1 MSSTTTERAS
11 IEVDPADG
19 GRLASL
25 RVDGRE
31 LLGSSTPAPGIPAA
45 IFSGSF
51 VMAPWVGRLAG
62 GRFSFEG
69 RAYQVPVNAN
79 GAAIHGLAFDRAWER
94 DGDDL
99 VLELDARWPFG
110 GVVRQSFDLRDD
122 GLIVTA
128 TIGND
133 ARRMPAILG
142 FHPWFARA
150 ADGDALVHDVAPGPR
165 YVTDTDGIPTGE
177 LDRSGGG
184 RPWDDSFLGMTRPPV
199 LRWGDLELT
208 IGVTGSHWI
217 VCETMPGGVCVEPLT
232 GPVGGL
238 ATGEAAVVA
247 PGRPLSLELSLTWS
261 TPTEDKE
268 P

>member
-1 MSSTTTERAS
+1 VTLTTARAA

-31 LLGSSTPAPGIPAA
+31 LLGASTPPPGMPPA

-51 VMAPWVGRLAG
+51 VMAPWAGRLAG
-62 GRFSFEG
+62 GRFSFDG
-69 RAYQVPVNAN
+69 RRYEVPMNVD
-79 GAAIHGLAFDRAWER
+79 GAAIHGLAFDRSWER

-110 GVVRQSFDLRDD
+110 GTVRQSFDLRDD
-122 GLIVTA
+122 GLTVTA
-128 TIGND
+128 TIAND

-142 FHPWFARA
+142 FHPWFAREAGGDPLEYRVQPGARYRTDA
-150 ADGDALVHDVAPGPR
+150 A
-165 YVTDTDGIPTGE
+165 GIPTGE
-177 LDRSGGG
+177 LDHSGGG
-184 RPWDDSFLGMTRPPV
+184 RPWDDSFSGILRAPV
-199 LRWGDLELT
+199 LRWGDLEVT
-208 IGVTGSHWI
+208 IGVTSWNWI
-217 VCETMPGGVCVEPLT
+217 VCETMPGGVCIEPLS

-238 ATGEAAVVA
+238 ATGDFAVVE
-247 PGRPLSLELSLTWS
+247 PGRPHTLKLQLTWS
-261 TPTEDKE
+261 TPSQNKE